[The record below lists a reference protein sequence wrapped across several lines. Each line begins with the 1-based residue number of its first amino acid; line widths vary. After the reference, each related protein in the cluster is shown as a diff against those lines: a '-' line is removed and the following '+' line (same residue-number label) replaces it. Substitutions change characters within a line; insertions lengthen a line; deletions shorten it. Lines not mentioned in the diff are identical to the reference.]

1 MKSPKIF
8 YNYFQLESGLQKCC
22 VLFVFF
28 LRILY
33 RCNESFLDIAE
44 NIWIH
49 N

>member
-22 VLFVFF
+22 VFLFF
-28 LRILY
+28 LRILS